1 MCVSFSCKIS
11 KMVKDTKMKLS
22 HLKEN
27 RLTNYVIPNLWKSS
41 NRTDVVI
48 IIKKNGLCATLLFA
62 HVLEVHASPRSR
74 HDI

>member
-1 MCVSFSCKIS
+1 MSLLSTNVS

-27 RLTNYVIPNLWKSS
+27 HLTNYMIPNLWTTF

-48 IIKKNGLCATLLFA
+48 IMSKMGYVRLF
-62 HVLEVHASPRSR
+62 
-74 HDI
+74 